1 MTAATATKNTTRER
15 HEANHEAN
23 DVLAQ
28 FGITDADFDTF
39 ARIEADAELDGLV
52 DTRVVIPADYVRIA
66 LEVAAEDA
74 ELHA

>member
-1 MTAATATKNTTRER
+1 MTAATATPVPATATRER
-15 HEANHEAN
+15 
-23 DVLAQ
+23 DVLAE
-28 FGITDADFDTF
+28 FGITDADLDTF
-39 ARIEADAELDGLV
+39 ARIEADAELDGIF

>member
-1 MTAATATKNTTRER
+1 MTAATATKNTIRKR
-15 HEANHEAN
+15 HEAD
-23 DVLAQ
+23 DVLAE

-39 ARIEADAELDGLV
+39 ARIEADAELDGLF
-52 DTRVVIPADYVRIA
+52 DTRVVIPANYVRIA

>member
-1 MTAATATKNTTRER
+1 MTAATATPATANTACER
-15 HEANHEAN
+15 

-28 FGITDADFDTF
+28 FGITDADLDTF
-39 ARIEADAELDGLV
+39 ARIETDAELNGLF

>member
-15 HEANHEAN
+15 HEAN

-28 FGITDADFDTF
+28 FGITDADLDTF
-39 ARIEADAELDGLV
+39 ARIEADAELDGLI

-66 LEVAAEDA
+66 LDVAAEDA
-74 ELHA
+74 ELYA

>member
-1 MTAATATKNTTRER
+1 MTAATATPVTATATRER
-15 HEANHEAN
+15 HEAN

-39 ARIEADAELDGLV
+39 ARIEADAELDGLI